1 MTTSNQSTQLM
12 QSILDL
18 LIPPIENLAGAGGL
32 NLEDELHRMSTEH
45 SKFTGVIDR
54 SIDAIT
60 SMLPSTGLNS
70 QVTSEVI
77 QQFESSDPRL
87 FGLLLEIVYTA
98 YYSDTRVHERIGW
111 KSGALQP
118 EGHPMPPW
126 DESIL
131 DIVRKRTPF
140 WSHVD

>member
-1 MTTSNQSTQLM
+1 MTTSDQSTRMM

-45 SKFTGVIDR
+45 SKYTGVIDR

-60 SMLPSTGLNS
+60 SILASTGLNS

-87 FGLLLEIVYTA
+87 FELLLEIVYTA

-131 DIVRKRTPF
+131 DRVRKRKPF
-140 WSHVD
+140 WTHVD

>member
-1 MTTSNQSTQLM
+1 MTTSDQSTRLM
-12 QSILDL
+12 QSLLDL

-45 SKFTGVIDR
+45 SKYTGVIDR

-118 EGHPMPPW
+118 EGHPLPPC

-131 DIVRKRTPF
+131 YRVRKRKPF
-140 WSHVD
+140 WTHVD

>member
-1 MTTSNQSTQLM
+1 MTTSDQSTRLM

-32 NLEDELHRMSTEH
+32 NLENELHRMSTEH
-45 SKFTGVIDR
+45 SKYTGVIDR

>member
-1 MTTSNQSTQLM
+1 MTTSDQSTRLM

-45 SKFTGVIDR
+45 SKYTGVIDR

-60 SMLPSTGLNS
+60 SILASTGLNS

-87 FGLLLEIVYTA
+87 FELLLEIVYTA
-98 YYSDTRVHERIGW
+98 YYSDIRVHERIGW

-118 EGHPMPPW
+118 EGHPLPPW

-131 DIVRKRTPF
+131 DRVRKRKPF
-140 WSHVD
+140 WTHVD

>member
-1 MTTSNQSTQLM
+1 MTTSDQSTRLM

-45 SKFTGVIDR
+45 SKYTGVIDR
-54 SIDAIT
+54 SIDTIT
-60 SMLPSTGLNS
+60 SILASTGLNS

-87 FGLLLEIVYTA
+87 FELLLEIVYTA
-98 YYSDTRVHERIGW
+98 YYSDTRVHKRIGW

-131 DIVRKRTPF
+131 DRVRKRKPF
-140 WSHVD
+140 WTHVD

>member
-1 MTTSNQSTQLM
+1 MTTSDQSTQLM

-45 SKFTGVIDR
+45 SKYTGVIDR

-131 DIVRKRTPF
+131 DIVRKRKPF
-140 WSHVD
+140 WTHVD